1 MKNLSKMSSEQLRDK
16 LAKIVRVQERTDA
29 FDNLMYD
36 IDAELNRR
44 NRAAIYKVACRVLK
58 NRHFSNQFAAA
69 AHYAD
74 AVVNGSDYFS
84 SDDQHEIGSFYTKS
98 GNPVIVD
105 F

>member
-84 SDDQHEIGSFYTKS
+84 SDYHHEIGSFYTKS